1 MRKASRSA
9 ADHGFALLIVLWT
22 MVLLTLLATRIMA
35 VGRSEAQIGANLRD
49 AAITEAAADG
59 AVHDALFHLLA
70 FGERRWTP
78 AGRRRVAFPSASVDV
93 TVENL
98 AGRVNLNTASAELLG
113 ALLDALGVEAHQAA
127 SLLAAIVDW
136 RAPGQR
142 RGSYGAKSLQYQA
155 AGRDYGPPGAPFQT
169 VDELGDV
176 LGMTPALLARLRP
189 HLTIWGENDPDPVF
203 ADPLVLAALRTL
215 GNDAAV
221 PGSDGS
227 DTLVLA
233 ITADANGPAGSH
245 FVRHAVV
252 EIAPSPRGKSW
263 RMLEW
268 AASS

>member
-1 MRKASRSA
+1 MRKAARSA

-22 MVLLTLLATRIMA
+22 TVLLALLATRITA
-35 VGRSEAQIGANLRD
+35 AGRSETQIGANLRD
-49 AAITEAAADG
+49 AAVTEAAADG
-59 AVHDALFHLLA
+59 AVHEALFHLLA
-70 FGERRWTP
+70 SGERRWTP
-78 AGRRRVAFPSASVDV
+78 DGRRRVAFPSASVDV
-93 TVENL
+93 SIENL
-98 AGRVNLNTASAELLG
+98 AGRVNLNTASAELLR
-113 ALLDALGVEAHQAA
+113 ALLDALRVEPHQAA
-127 SLLAAIVDW
+127 SLPAAIVDW

-189 HLTIWGENDPDPVF
+189 HLTTWGENDPDPAF

-215 GNDAAV
+215 GNAATPGGDNSDA
-221 PGSDGS
+221 
-227 DTLVLA
+227 LVLA

-268 AASS
+268 TASS